1 MKRIAALLVL
11 IWAAEALVAQTAGG
25 IWYVNVKTAEIRA
38 NPNFFAEIRGTIA
51 FGEPVTVIQTR
62 NKWVEVS
69 GQANTSLKGWVS
81 LDALSSRR
89 VVSRTRTAN
98 AKEVAMAGKGFSDS
112 VEQIY
117 KSASNADYTAV
128 DVIERP
134 VLSERSLYV
143 FLTEGRLS
151 KGE

>member
-1 MKRIAALLVL
+1 MKKIVALLVL
-11 IWAAEALVAQTAGG
+11 VRVAEALFAQTAGG
-25 IWYVNVKTAEIRA
+25 TWYVNVKTAEIRA
-38 NPNFFAEIRGTIA
+38 NPNSFAEIKGNIA

-69 GQANTSLKGWVS
+69 GQANTSLKGWIS

-98 AKEVAMAGKGFSDS
+98 AEEVAMAGKGFSNS

-117 KSASNADYTAV
+117 KSTSHADYTAV
-128 DVIERP
+128 DVIERS
-134 VLSERSLYV
+134 VLSERSLSA
-143 FLTEGRLS
+143 FLNEGRLTR
-151 KGE
+151 GE